1 MPLRFDGLKVYTLPE
16 LSKKLNISTL
26 TLRKYVREGRLK
38 GQKIARRWL
47 VTEEDAKKFLS
58 GTSGEEALKTENT
71 GQE

>member
-1 MPLRFDGLKVYTLPE
+1 MPLQFNGLTLYTLPE

-58 GTSGEEALKTENT
+58 GTSGEETLKTEKT
-71 GQE
+71 GQK